1 MCRSGMASP
10 TSPRTP
16 GPFFIPDR
24 ESLGASPHSLYYLP
38 FSLYLRWLLLCY
50 MPVLF
55 LPSIQ
60 GAKKWLAKTAVCYFF
75 DRLFRVNW
83 KETGTGATFEL
94 VFTRN
99 NRTGRARG
107 ERCRYNIH
115 ITSEAQATAMNR
127 FGQNSRL
134 EYYRAVEYVKQ
145 WWACVLVHAF

>member
-1 MCRSGMASP
+1 
-10 TSPRTP
+10 
-16 GPFFIPDR
+16 
-24 ESLGASPHSLYYLP
+24 
-38 FSLYLRWLLLCY
+38 

-60 GAKKWLAKTAVCYFF
+60 GAKKWLAKTAVCYFLIGYLN
-75 DRLFRVNW
+75 LFRVNW

-115 ITSEAQATAMNR
+115 ITSEAQAARDEQFRT
-127 FGQNSRL
+127 NSRL
-134 EYYRAVEYVKQ
+134 NHYRVVEHVKQ
-145 WWACVLVHAF
+145 WWFCVLMHAF